1 MRASWCRALPAFVRL
16 EYDGL
21 LLLQLHVRICNLSN
35 HTQSC
40 LSRTAARTF
49 PNISL
54 LASMPVLTLG
64 VPPPLLFFLSKSSD
78 PSAPRYF
85 NFLKYLFIFGC
96 IRPLFWHH
104 GPLFQHV
111 DLSVCTWALHGD
123 VWVSLYLWYASCRA
137 CRLSS
142 CGVKA

>member
-1 MRASWCRALPAFVRL
+1 MRASWCRVLPAFVRL
-16 EYDGL
+16 EYYRL
-21 LLLQLHVRICNLSN
+21 LLLQLHIRICNLTN

-40 LSRTAARTF
+40 LSHTAACTF

-85 NFLKYLFIFGC
+85 IFFLIFVYFWLNRAFVLASWTFVPACGSFSVAHGLFMAMCGF
-96 IRPLFWHH
+96 
-104 GPLFQHV
+104 
-111 DLSVCTWALHGD
+111 LSICGMP
-123 VWVSLYLWYASCRA
+123 SLEHAGS
-137 CRLSS
+137 
-142 CGVKA
+142 VVVV